1 MVRSGFE
8 RGGTRLGETH
18 RDALTHELVRIDRP
32 IIRIPTLA
40 IHLDREITT
49 NGFKPNTETNFAP
62 ILATAIKGELEGE
75 VSSASGA
82 HHALLLAVLAEE
94 LGCAPDD
101 IKDFELNVCD
111 THPSVIG
118 GAAREFIFSGRLD
131 NLASSY
137 CGVRALIEATSRR
150 RARRAKGR
158 ANGRAVR

>member
-8 RGGTRLGETH
+8 RGGTRLGET

-75 VSSASGA
+75 VSSARARITRYCSPCSRKSSGA
-82 HHALLLAVLAEE
+82 R
-94 LGCAPDD
+94 P
-101 IKDFELNVCD
+101 
-111 THPSVIG
+111 T
-118 GAAREFIFSGRLD
+118 
-131 NLASSY
+131 
-137 CGVRALIEATSRR
+137 TSRIL
-150 RARRAKGR
+150 
-158 ANGRAVR
+158 N